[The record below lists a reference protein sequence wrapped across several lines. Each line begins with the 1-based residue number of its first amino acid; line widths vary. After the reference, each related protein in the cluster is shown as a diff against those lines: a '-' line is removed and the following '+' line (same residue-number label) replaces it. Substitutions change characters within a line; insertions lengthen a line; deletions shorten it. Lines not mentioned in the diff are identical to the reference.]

1 MSKVPQ
7 ALRLLATPLL
17 VAGALAA
24 STAPASA
31 APVKPVAHVDVSR
44 YLGSWK
50 QIAAIPAW
58 YEAACV
64 RNVTATYTLNS
75 DNTIRV
81 ANRCFNPLGQV
92 TSTGRA
98 RVLDHTTDA
107 QLQVAFFQLAGQW
120 AYLGTAPNY
129 VIMGL
134 DPQYGW
140 AVVGDPQH
148 QSAFVLSRA
157 AALSSAQTTEV
168 QSILV
173 QNGYDPCRLKV
184 TPQSGGL
191 TKAADFC

>member
-1 MSKVPQ
+1 MSLLSHRFSKP
-7 ALRLLATPLL
+7 LGLLAAT
-17 VAGALAA
+17 AALGVCA
-24 STAPASA
+24 APAVA
-31 APVKPVAHVDVSR
+31 APVKPVPSVNLQS

-64 RNVTATYTLNS
+64 SNVTATYSLNP
-75 DNTIRV
+75 DGTIRV

-98 RVLDHTTDA
+98 RVLDHVTNG

-120 AYLGTAPNY
+120 AYIGTAPNY

-134 DPQYGW
+134 DPSYGW

-157 AALSSAQTTEV
+157 AALTAAQTSQV

-173 QNGYDPCRLKV
+173 ANGYDPCRLKV

-191 TKAADFC
+191 HTAVDFC